1 MANISNSEYKKTD
14 FDWNEISVGDYNLDH
29 SQNFFAASSNRAN
42 ALGDSIDFMD
52 NYNNSKSG
60 NLNIDWNEPKT
71 ADYKMEYSNDM
82 CGMAIASSSNKENM
96 GDQFNCNNEKMTREQ
111 RDISVCDQNL
121 NEDDIGKIKTTEL
134 IREDALQDKSVCDQN
149 LNVEDIVKL
158 RTTGGLGEDG
168 PEDESACYQNLNEG
182 NTNDGKAEQEEKED
196 QSASYKNLNEDYIV
210 HIESELQLQ
219 LQLDLSTDSHQ
230 GERDELESLPIPKQ
244 AESVSD
250 QEMEVNEILGL
261 KPRLKLNWTPKPKSQ
276 NEPVSAGKAPRV
288 YECKDVY
295 QMKREMIMRQREE
308 EERKAREF
316 HSKPVPNFKALH
328 KRLAD
333 TIVTHKI
340 TVPVT
345 PETLKHSYE
354 HLQRRKRR
362 EENSKLLQQEHDN
375 ARNLRRAGL
384 AEVKPFQLRADQRVR
399 ERREYNNVVQCNL
412 DEKKK
417 QQDEQRKQREM
428 EEVKELRKM
437 TEFKARPNPFK

>member
-1 MANISNSEYKKTD
+1 
-14 FDWNEISVGDYNLDH
+14 
-29 SQNFFAASSNRAN
+29 
-42 ALGDSIDFMD
+42 
-52 NYNNSKSG
+52 
-60 NLNIDWNEPKT
+60 
-71 ADYKMEYSNDM
+71 
-82 CGMAIASSSNKENM
+82 M
-96 GDQFNCNNEKMTREQ
+96 GDQLNWNNEKMTREQ
-111 RDISVCDQNL
+111 QDRSVCDQNL
-121 NEDDIGKIKTTEL
+121 NDDDIVKLNTSEL
-134 IREDALQDKSVCDQN
+134 LRENALQDKPVCDQN

-158 RTTGGLGEDG
+158 RTIERLGEDG
-168 PEDESACYQNLNEG
+168 PEDKSACDPYLNEG
-182 NTNDGKAEQEEKED
+182 NTSDGKAEQEEKED
-196 QSASYKNLNEDYIV
+196 QSASYQNLNEDYIV

-230 GERDELESLPIPKQ
+230 AEGDKVESLPIPKQ
-244 AESVSD
+244 AESISD

-261 KPRLKLNWTPKPKSQ
+261 KPRLKLNWTPKPKNQS
-276 NEPVSAGKAPRV
+276 EPVSAGKAPRV

-362 EENSKLLQQEHDN
+362 EEVRLKCTNVDIVIIKHLFNSLAKNSKLLQQEHDN

-417 QQDEQRKQREM
+417 Q
-428 EEVKELRKM
+428 VNIELLVSKLNENCM
-437 TEFKARPNPFK
+437 GWSHTITAQCCMLWSMQHCDNYALVLNTALT

>member
-1 MANISNSEYKKTD
+1 
-14 FDWNEISVGDYNLDH
+14 
-29 SQNFFAASSNRAN
+29 
-42 ALGDSIDFMD
+42 
-52 NYNNSKSG
+52 
-60 NLNIDWNEPKT
+60 
-71 ADYKMEYSNDM
+71 
-82 CGMAIASSSNKENM
+82 M
-96 GDQFNCNNEKMTREQ
+96 GDLLNRNNEKMTREQ
-111 RDISVCDQNL
+111 QDGSVCDQNL
-121 NEDDIGKIKTTEL
+121 NEDDKVKQKTTEL
-134 IREDALQDKSVCDQN
+134 LSENALQDKSVCDQN

-158 RTTGGLGEDG
+158 RSIEGLGEAGVQDK
-168 PEDESACYQNLNEG
+168 SACDQNLNER
-182 NTNDGKAEQEEKED
+182 NTSDGKAEQEEKED
-196 QSASYKNLNEDYIV
+196 QSAVYQNSNEDYIV

-230 GERDELESLPIPKQ
+230 GEGDEVESLPIPKQ
-244 AESVSD
+244 AESISD
-250 QEMEVNEILGL
+250 QEMEVHEILGL

-276 NEPVSAGKAPRV
+276 GEPVSAGKAPRV

-354 HLQRRKRR
+354 HLERRKRR
-362 EENSKLLQQEHDN
+362 EEVSAKCININIVIIQHIFNSLAKISKLLQQEHDN

-399 ERREYNNVVQCNL
+399 ERREYNNIVQCNL

-417 QQDEQRKQREM
+417 Q
-428 EEVKELRKM
+428 VNIELFVSKLNR
-437 TEFKARPNPFK
+437 TDWSHINTAQCCIPVINATLR

>member
-1 MANISNSEYKKTD
+1 MANISNNEYKKTD

-29 SQNFFAASSNRAN
+29 SQNFFAASSNKAN
-42 ALGDSIDFMD
+42 ALGDTIDFMD

-60 NLNIDWNEPKT
+60 NLNCDWNEPKT
-71 ADYKMEYSNDM
+71 ADYKMEYSNDLS
-82 CGMAIASSSNKENM
+82 ALASTSNKENM
-96 GDQFNCNNEKMTREQ
+96 GDQLNWNNEKMTREQ
-111 RDISVCDQNL
+111 
-121 NEDDIGKIKTTEL
+121 
-134 IREDALQDKSVCDQN
+134 QDRSVCDQN

-158 RTTGGLGEDG
+158 RTIEGLSENG
-168 PEDESACYQNLNEG
+168 PEDKSACDPYLNEG
-182 NTNDGKAEQEEKED
+182 NTSDGKAEQEEKED
-196 QSASYKNLNEDYIV
+196 QSASYQNLNEDYIV

-230 GERDELESLPIPKQ
+230 AEGDKVESLPIPKQ
-244 AESVSD
+244 AESISD

-276 NEPVSAGKAPRV
+276 SEPVSAGKAPRV
-288 YECKDVY
+288 YECKDIY